1 MAKRIWDA
9 EPNIDEHYGKFR
21 IRIWKNDK
29 FIINETIDDSDV
41 TRKSDLARVIKIRNK
56 YLARLTLNEPVRSK
70 ATRSKPKKDNNLIT
84 FSQAAERYLKIYA
97 RDLDSASIADYRKHL
112 NSYWIP
118 AFGSWLMCD
127 IEEEDIL
134 EYFVDLEEQG
144 TVYKT
149 KTKKNYCQS
158 LSNVFTALKLDS
170 PVNKLWGGK
179 SRLANEKAKIS
190 RYVPD
195 EVEALI
201 DACEVNGR
209 AGFNIKL
216 YFTIFIGCGLRPQEL
231 LALKWDDFD
240 GEFLTIQR
248 CVSDHKIKETTKT
261 GRIRRVY
268 VPNWVRNELR
278 NAPSRF
284 GKTWVFP
291 NTVNGFNVKA
301 EIFNEE
307 WRRVHKNLK
316 IPYKNDH
323 LYDKDGN
330 KLKGI
335 DLTEAKATYQAF
347 LESGGEEQNRT
358 PYTCRHTRAAELLSQ
373 GVPPGKGA
381 EQLGHSVLVFLNTYS
396 EWIDEYSKTDNSL
409 LESQN
414 KSSFVRNLSETAK
427 NDV

>member
-1 MAKRIWDA
+1 MAKRIWDG

-21 IRIWKNDK
+21 IKIWHENRYVV
-29 FIINETIDDSDV
+29 NETIGDSDV
-41 TRKSDLARVIKIRNK
+41 TRKSDLARVIKIRDK
-56 YLARLTLNEPVRSK
+56 YLARLTLDEPVRSK
-70 ATRSKPKKDNNLIT
+70 ATKSKPKTDNNLIT
-84 FSQAAERYLKIYA
+84 FSQAAERYLKIYT
-97 RDLDSASIADYRKHL
+97 RDLDSTSTSNYKKHL
-112 NSYWIP
+112 NAHWIP
-118 AFGSWLMCD
+118 AFGNWLMCD
-127 IEEEDIL
+127 ITEEDVL
-134 EYFVDLEEQG
+134 EYFVDLEDEG

-158 LSNVFTALKLDS
+158 LSNVFMALKLDN
-170 PVNKLWGGK
+170 PVNRLWGGK
-179 SRLANEKAKIS
+179 SRSANEKSKIS
-190 RYVPD
+190 RYVPE
-195 EVEALI
+195 EVEELI
-201 DACEVNGR
+201 NACEVSGR

-261 GRIRRVY
+261 GRSRRVY
-268 VPNWVRNELR
+268 VPKWVSNELR

-284 GKTWVFP
+284 GNTWIFP
-291 NTVNGFNVKA
+291 NTQNGFNVKS

-307 WRRVHKNLK
+307 WRRAHQEKN
-316 IPYKNDH
+316 IPY
-323 LYDKDGN
+323 
-330 KLKGI
+330 
-335 DLTEAKATYQAF
+335 
-347 LESGGEEQNRT
+347 GEEQHRT

-373 GVPPGKGA
+373 GVPPAKGA

-396 EWIDEYSKTDNSL
+396 EWIEKYSKTDNTL

-414 KSSFVRNLSETAK
+414 KSSFGTNLGQNAK